1 VVARFSGLR
10 FIRQPNR
17 GLAAARNAGLAV
29 AASAYIAFLDADDL
43 LLPRALELGLAA
55 HRRHPGAAFVY
66 GGHRSTDQTG
76 VPLGPDAYK
85 AIGAAPFEALLR
97 GNLIGMHGAV
107 LFDRQALVSAGGYDT
122 GLARCE
128 DYDVFLRLAR
138 RHRIVSY
145 PDTVAVYRFHGANMS
160 NDRGG
165 MLTGALQVLDRHAKG
180 LGGVEAEAAREG
192 RRFWRDYY
200 AGVALDDAKG
210 QLRRGRLPAALGSL
224 VLALRSAPR
233 SAGAEA
239 WRALGR
245 WAGRRVARWRPGAK
259 APVPLGRW
267 RLGDFAGGQPASQDF
282 GWDRGAPVDRYYIE
296 RFLEQHRADI
306 AGRVLEVG
314 DDAYSRRYGGERV
327 SRQDILHVH
336 AGNPL
341 ATLIGDLADPQAL
354 PEGAFDCVVLTQTL
368 HLVFDLEGAVQN
380 LHRAL
385 KPGGVALVTVPGLS
399 QIDRGEWGDS
409 WYWSIMPAAARRLFG
424 TVFGPENVTVGA
436 RGNVYA
442 AATFL
447 AGLAQAEIDR
457 RKLEPADPAYPVVVT
472 IRAVRHAEA

>member
-1 VVARFSGLR
+1 MSTALLEPAEGPAGAAKADGVAVVITTFNHARFLGEAIASVLGQTVAADELIVVDDGSCDDPGSVVAHFSGLR

-180 LGGVEAEAAREG
+180 PGGVEAEAAREG
-192 RRFWRDYY
+192 RRFWRD
-200 AGVALDDAKG
+200 
-210 QLRRGRLPAALGSL
+210 
-224 VLALRSAPR
+224 
-233 SAGAEA
+233 
-239 WRALGR
+239 
-245 WAGRRVARWRPGAK
+245 
-259 APVPLGRW
+259 
-267 RLGDFAGGQPASQDF
+267 
-282 GWDRGAPVDRYYIE
+282 
-296 RFLEQHRADI
+296 
-306 AGRVLEVG
+306 
-314 DDAYSRRYGGERV
+314 
-327 SRQDILHVH
+327 
-336 AGNPL
+336 
-341 ATLIGDLADPQAL
+341 
-354 PEGAFDCVVLTQTL
+354 
-368 HLVFDLEGAVQN
+368 
-380 LHRAL
+380 
-385 KPGGVALVTVPGLS
+385 
-399 QIDRGEWGDS
+399 
-409 WYWSIMPAAARRLFG
+409 
-424 TVFGPENVTVGA
+424 
-436 RGNVYA
+436 
-442 AATFL
+442 
-447 AGLAQAEIDR
+447 
-457 RKLEPADPAYPVVVT
+457 
-472 IRAVRHAEA
+472 